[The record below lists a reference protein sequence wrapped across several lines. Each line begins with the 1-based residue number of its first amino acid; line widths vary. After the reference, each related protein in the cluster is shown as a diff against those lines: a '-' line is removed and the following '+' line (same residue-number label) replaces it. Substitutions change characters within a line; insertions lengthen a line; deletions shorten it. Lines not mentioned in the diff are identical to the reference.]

1 MIVACSSRRFA
12 EKWPAVFLGAWL
24 GIMLAAS
31 LRAETTTP
39 ALGTL
44 HTDTEATSGTPR
56 VKEVSPG
63 IYQVGGV
70 VLDAHSRQIRF
81 PARVNMN
88 RGLIEVV
95 ICTESGKKHESI
107 LCTTIRPMD
116 LHTALLLLGLRP
128 GRNPAWP
135 PPPMDAS
142 GKPAYGM
149 MAPGDRL
156 EVSISWKE
164 KGKPRELRADQ
175 LLMDIRTSQTLP
187 RTDWVFTGSVLNSA
201 GKYLADGI
209 GSLVTNYHDAS
220 SVIDCPLSLGAADDF
235 TYANEGIIPD
245 VGTIVEVRMAPV
257 KKNKTPVGKET
268 RDADH
273 EEQ

>member
-1 MIVACSSRRFA
+1 MILVCSSQRFTG
-12 EKWPAVFLGAWL
+12 KWLTVFLGAWL
-24 GIMLAAS
+24 GIMLPAS
-31 LRAETTTP
+31 IRAETTTP
-39 ALGTL
+39 TLGTL

-56 VKEVSPG
+56 VKEVAPG

-95 ICTESGKKHESI
+95 ICTESGKKHESV
-107 LCTTIRPMD
+107 LSTAIRPMD

-135 PPPMDAS
+135 PPPIDAS
-142 GKPAYGM
+142 GGPAYGM
-149 MAPGDRL
+149 TAPGDRL
-156 EVSISWKE
+156 DVSISWKE
-164 KGKPRELRADQ
+164 KGKRREARADQ

-187 RTDWVFTGSVLNSA
+187 RTDWVFTGSILDNA

-209 GSLVTNYHDAS
+209 GSLVTNYHDGS
-220 SVIDCPLSLGAADDF
+220 SVIDCPLSLGAVDDF

-245 VGTIVEVRMAPV
+245 VGTIVEVRMTPV
-257 KKNKTPVGKET
+257 KKNKTPVGKDT
-268 RDADH
+268 RDADN